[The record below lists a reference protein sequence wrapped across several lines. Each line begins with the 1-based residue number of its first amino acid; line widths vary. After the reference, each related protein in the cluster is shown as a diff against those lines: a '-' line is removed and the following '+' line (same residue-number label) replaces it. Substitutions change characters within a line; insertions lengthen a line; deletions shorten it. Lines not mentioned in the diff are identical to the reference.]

1 MNERISKRS
10 AVEVLPPVPRLDL
23 PISFAT
29 REDEMLIRR
38 LQTIP
43 ERKAVAVWF
52 ERNGCLKC
60 GGHGLPHAGNAL
72 CTKCRKRFYDELE
85 KIKKEIKSG
94 EERR

>member
-1 MNERISKRS
+1 MDDKISKRS

-29 REDEMLIRR
+29 REEETMIRG

-43 ERKAVAVWF
+43 QRRAAAIWF
-52 ERNGCLKC
+52 ERNGCFKC
-60 GGHGLPHAGNAL
+60 GSRGLPHAGNAL
-72 CTKCRKRFYDELE
+72 CTKCRKRLYDELE
-85 KIKKEIKSG
+85 TIEKEIKSG